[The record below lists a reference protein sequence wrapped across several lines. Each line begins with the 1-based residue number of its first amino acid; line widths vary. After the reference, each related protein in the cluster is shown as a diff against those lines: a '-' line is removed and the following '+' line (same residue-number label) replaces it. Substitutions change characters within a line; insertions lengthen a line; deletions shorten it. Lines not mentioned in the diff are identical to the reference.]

1 MASQQRVIDMVKT
14 LSMRHEIYFMS
25 FVKNKED
32 KTLTTKKME
41 SICKNYIP
49 IEPINYNS
57 SKIGRKIIGFK
68 AMISY
73 LIKGKSFR
81 EYYIGH
87 KKIIKQI
94 KNVIDYEDFSV
105 VQIEYWYLYRIFKNL
120 KNDITKVI
128 DSHGILSDKKKL
140 EYEKLHNG
148 KVPFFRER
156 ELNNYKLNE
165 IKAIEA
171 CDLFICISNID
182 DIFIKASFPK
192 KESLLVHTGQNL
204 DKYRDYSLNNS
215 EPTILFYGG
224 MDSNQNFYAV
234 IRFINNILP
243 KVKLRIPEVRCRI
256 LGKSPPDEVKK
267 LHNGKSFIV
276 EGFVS
281 DVREPISKSSV
292 MILPLELGA
301 GFRSR
306 IVEVLSLGVPVV
318 GTHNAL
324 DNTGLINGDH
334 CYITDDDEEMANY
347 LHDILTNQKKRDTMS
362 KKCKNFVMNSFSLE
376 NTFGKLSSYYFDLK

>member
-1 MASQQRVIDMVKT
+1 M
-14 LSMRHEIYFMS
+14 
-25 FVKNKED
+25 
-32 KTLTTKKME
+32 
-41 SICKNYIP
+41 
-49 IEPINYNS
+49 
-57 SKIGRKIIGFK
+57 
-68 AMISY
+68 
-73 LIKGKSFR
+73 
-81 EYYIGH
+81 
-87 KKIIKQI
+87 
-94 KNVIDYEDFSV
+94 
-105 VQIEYWYLYRIFKNL
+105 
-120 KNDITKVI
+120 
-128 DSHGILSDKKKL
+128 
-140 EYEKLHNG
+140 
-148 KVPFFRER
+148 
-156 ELNNYKLNE
+156 
-165 IKAIEA
+165 
-171 CDLFICISNID
+171 
-182 DIFIKASFPK
+182 
-192 KESLLVHTGQNL
+192 HTGQNL